1 MTRPLSSLGAP
12 AENGSAPDKPLTI
25 HEVSVQ
31 DSETSWTDGT
41 DARSPDP
48 AADSDL
54 LDALTCRLIFA
65 ARALALNCIL
75 TSDYRPIGGPIVPDG
90 NQVCSGC
97 TMHSHG
103 RKLPHTASCGVGE
116 VLWILDRMEACV
128 LSCRRAGKPVELR
141 SGAGA
146 ATPLPDAGEYG
157 EPWRYKEMA
166 SGGVDVETPEGYLV
180 ASLHG
185 AAQEQLDHA
194 ERIVACVNVC
204 ADIPTE
210 MLLNA
215 KPLASMTRRVD
226 DVIAVGRLFPGL
238 VELRTSQGVAR

>member
-31 DSETSWTDGT
+31 DAETFWTDGT

-103 RKLPHTASCGVGE
+103 RNLSHTASCRVGH
-116 VLWILDRMEACV
+116 VLSILDRMEACV
-128 LSCRRAGKPVELR
+128 PLRGREGKPVERR
-141 SGAGA
+141 SGAGS
-146 ATPLPDAGEYG
+146 ATPSHDAGDYG
-157 EPWRYKEMA
+157 EPWEWKVTENGFIRIENHEYDFIGTTA
-166 SGGVDVETPEGYLV
+166 
-180 ASLHG
+180 G
-185 AAQEQLDHA
+185 AIQEAIDHA
-194 ERIVACVNVC
+194 ERIVACVNFC
-204 ADIPTE
+204 AGIPTE
-210 MLLNA
+210 MLLNE
-215 KPLASMTRRVD
+215 KPLADMTRD
-226 DVIAVGRLFPGL
+226 IHQVIAAGRLLPGL
-238 VELRTSQGVAR
+238 EDLRTSQGVAR